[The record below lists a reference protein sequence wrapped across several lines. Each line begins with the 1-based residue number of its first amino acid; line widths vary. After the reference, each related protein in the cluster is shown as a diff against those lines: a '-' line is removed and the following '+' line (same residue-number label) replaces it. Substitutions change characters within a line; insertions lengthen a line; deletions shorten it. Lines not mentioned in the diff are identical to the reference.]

1 MGKRQLHI
9 SLIAL
14 FSIALLAPNNS
25 EAQALSNRKVK
36 KFVRKGRKAYRKEEY
51 WKSKSYYDKV
61 TASNPDK
68 SQYWFEA
75 GLAYYDSQV
84 QREEALV
91 YFEKALELS
100 QTDTIPEILFYAAK
114 TYHFTSEFEKA
125 IDYYNLFLKN
135 VENTKKGQQMLGLAN
150 RNRTYLMRI

>member
-1 MGKRQLHI
+1 M
-9 SLIAL
+9 
-14 FSIALLAPNNS
+14 
-25 EAQALSNRKVK
+25 
-36 KFVRKGRKAYRKEEY
+36 
-51 WKSKSYYDKV
+51 
-61 TASNPDK
+61 
-68 SQYWFEA
+68 
-75 GLAYYDSQV
+75 

-114 TYHFTSEFEKA
+114 TYRFTSEFEKA

-150 RNRTYLMRI
+150 RNRT